1 MNPSFASDMWSYM
14 CIFTVLYLGV
24 VPWNSTG
31 CSLLMNNMV
40 KALGP
45 LPRQWMGRYDAFKS
59 GPGNNS
65 WYDQGRRPDHKEAL
79 KTMIE
84 KFRPEASQIEQEHI
98 LSIMVKGFSYPP
110 ENRWT
115 ATELLQDAAFKAVM
129 EIYCC

>member
-1 MNPSFASDMWSYM
+1 MNPSFASDMWTYM

-31 CSLLMNNMV
+31 CSLLMDNMV

-45 LPRQWMGRYDAFKS
+45 LPRQWMGRYNAFKF
-59 GPGNNS
+59 GAGNNS

-79 KTMIE
+79 ETMIK
-84 KFRPEASQIEQEHI
+84 KFQPEAS
-98 LSIMVKGFSYPP
+98 LSIMVKGFSYLP
-110 ENRWT
+110 ENHWT